1 VVVRVRRLPIPEEL
15 LHGDYGQ
22 DAAFREAFSAWVQQL
37 WRDKDAQISALLLAS
52 RPAGNKSP

>member
-1 VVVRVRRLPIPEEL
+1 VRRLPIPEEL